1 MIKTLFPVFLVVVT
15 KEEIPMQ
22 KHALII
28 LSGLTLGA
36 LAVFLVLMGNPGN
49 YGVCIACMLRDITG
63 ALGLHRAP
71 VAQYLRPEI
80 IGLSLGATLT
90 ALITREFRTTGGSSP
105 LLRFALGFVG
115 MIGMLVFLGCP
126 VRTVLRLAGGDLN
139 AGVGLVGLVA
149 GIILGTQFL
158 KKGFSLGRAAKV
170 SSANGSVFP
179 LFMLGLL
186 AAALI
191 APSFILASETG
202 PGSLHAPLFLSLGA
216 GVIIGV
222 LAQRSR
228 LCMAGGI
235 RDAIFF
241 KDYHLLYGFLGVF
254 IAALLGNLLVGSF
267 KLGFAGQPL
276 AHTDGLWNFMGM
288 LLAGLTAVLLGGCPL
303 RQLVAASEGNTDAV
317 ITVLGLIAGAAFA
330 HNFGLAASPTGVPPG
345 GQVAVLLGLLFTL
358 GIGLVVCKFK
368 LGGEV
373 KNEKSGCQGTLL
385 S

>member
-1 MIKTLFPVFLVVVT
+1 MRR
-15 KEEIPMQ
+15 
-22 KHALII
+22 HALII

-49 YGVCIACMLRDITG
+49 YGICIACMLRDITG
-63 ALGLHRAP
+63 ALGLHRAE
-71 VAQYLRPEI
+71 VVQYLRPEI

-90 ALITREFRTTGGSSP
+90 ALATREFRATGGSSP
-105 LLRFALGFVG
+105 LIRFALGFVG

-139 AGVGLVGLVA
+139 AGVGLVGLII
-149 GIILGTQFL
+149 GIVTGTMFL
-158 KKGFSLGRAAKV
+158 RKGFSLGRATKI
-170 SSANGSVFP
+170 SSANGYIFP
-179 LFMLGLL
+179 LFILDLL

-191 APSFILASETG
+191 TPSFIFASKTG

-216 GVIIGV
+216 GVVIGV

-241 KDYHLLYGFLGVF
+241 KDYHLLYGFLAVF
-254 IAALLGNLLVGSF
+254 IAALAGNLLVGTF

-276 AHTDGLWNFMGM
+276 AHTDGLWNFLGM
-288 LLAGLTAVLLGGCPL
+288 FLAGLTAVLLGGCPL

-317 ITVLGLIAGAAFA
+317 VTVLGLIAGAAFA
-330 HNFGLAASPTGVPPG
+330 HNFGLAAGPKGVPPA

-358 GIGLVVCKFK
+358 GIGIAVCKFK
-368 LGGEV
+368 VGGEV
-373 KNEKSGCQGTLL
+373 KNEKSRGCQGTVV

>member
-1 MIKTLFPVFLVVVT
+1 
-15 KEEIPMQ
+15 MQ

-71 VAQYLRPEI
+71 VVQYLRPEI

-90 ALITREFRTTGGSSP
+90 ALATREFRTTGGSSP
-105 LLRFALGFVG
+105 LIRFSLGFVG

-139 AGVGLVGLVA
+139 AGVGLVGLII
-149 GIILGTQFL
+149 GIVTGTMFL
-158 KKGFSLGRAAKV
+158 KKGFSLGRATKI
-170 SSANGSVFP
+170 SPANGIIFP
-179 LFMLGLL
+179 LFILGLL

-191 APSFILASETG
+191 TPSFIFASKTG

-216 GVIIGV
+216 GAVIGV

-241 KDYHLLYGFLGVF
+241 KDYHLLYGFLAVF
-254 IAALLGNLLVGSF
+254 IAALAGNLLVGTF
-267 KLGFAGQPL
+267 KLGFVGQPL
-276 AHTDGLWNFMGM
+276 AHTDGLWNFLGM

-303 RQLVAASEGNTDAV
+303 RQLVAASEGNTDAAV
-317 ITVLGLIAGAAFA
+317 TVLGLIVGAAFA
-330 HNFGLAASPTGVPPG
+330 HNFGLAAGPKGVPPA
-345 GQVAVLLGLLFTL
+345 GQVAVILGLLFTL
-358 GIGLVVCKFK
+358 GMGIAVCKFK
-368 LGGEV
+368 VGGEV
-373 KNEKSGCQGTLL
+373 KNEKSRGCQGTVV